1 MSEDDEDLLPAW
13 TEPFV
18 GDRTGLVRP
27 VRLEQ
32 VSRDWAFAGARGA
45 GVRVAVI
52 DSGIET
58 DHPALAGRVVQSVS
72 VDLSGEEP
80 EVVPDTAGD
89 LYGHGTACGGIILG
103 LAPEAELV
111 SVRVLG
117 ADLKGKGVAFLAA
130 IEWVLAQGIRV
141 ASLSLS
147 SRSEALF
154 PAFHEVADRAAFGG
168 LNLVCAANNVPG
180 ASYPSLFSSVISVAS
195 HDIPDPELWFHNPEP
210 PVEFGAWGVDVPVAW
225 KDGGSIVATGNS
237 FATPH
242 IAGHVARLVGQHP
255 GLTPFE
261 VKAVLAATAADPRAR
276 ADE

>member
-18 GDRTGLVRP
+18 GDRSALARP
-27 VRLEQ
+27 VRLTE
-32 VSRDWAFAGARGA
+32 VTRDWAFAGARGA

-58 DHPALAGRVVQSVS
+58 DHPALLGRVVESVS
-72 VDLSGEEP
+72 VDLSGAEP
-80 EVVPDTAGD
+80 EVVSDDAGD
-89 LYGHGTACGGIILG
+89 LYGHGTACGGIILS
-103 LAPEAELV
+103 LAPEAEIV

-168 LNLVCAANNVPG
+168 LSLVCAANNVPG

-195 HDIPDPELWFHNPEP
+195 HDIADPEVWFHNPQP

-242 IAGHVARLVGQHP
+242 MAGHVARLVGRHP

-261 VKAVLAATAADPRAR
+261 VKAVLAATAADPAGTF
-276 ADE
+276 AG

>member
-1 MSEDDEDLLPAW
+1 MSEDDDALLPAW
-13 TEPFV
+13 SEPFI
-18 GDRTGLVRP
+18 GDRADLVRP
-27 VRLEQ
+27 VRLAE
-32 VSRDWAFAGARGA
+32 VTRDWAFAGARGA

-52 DSGIET
+52 DSGMET
-58 DHPALAGRVVQSVS
+58 DHPALAGRVVESVS

-80 EVVPDTAGD
+80 EVVPDNAGD

-103 LAPEAELV
+103 LAPEVELV

-154 PAFHEVADRAAFGG
+154 PAFHEVVDRAAFGG
-168 LNLVCAANNVPG
+168 LSLVCAANNVPG

-195 HDIPDPELWFHNPEP
+195 HDIADPELWFHNPEP

-242 IAGHVARLVGQHP
+242 MAGHVARLVGRHP

-261 VKAVLAATAADPRAR
+261 VKAILAATAADPRVRTGA
-276 ADE
+276 